1 MHKKPAKQRPAP
13 RCATLGLSEIPY
25 GLTIVNVKA
34 PESLPYIRYALTRQT
49 LTADNKLGPPMPAVA
64 KVLSLH
70 AGTTRSID
78 QAKMLEQAFVP
89 SCATSAEHE
98 YRAVGSNIGFDWTCN
113 EGLCTLLPIIEATQ
127 GWTIL
132 EQRAAGQDATTMA
145 EGLIRIDNAA
155 QKAKTR
161 VMLLLIGALGQGLE
175 RLCQEY
181 LEVSACEPNPGAE
194 LAFVVGCLGLKDV
207 HTLGVGKIMCTIR
220 QNKRGLKMSGSAF
233 VSESLTVRYMAQMRA
248 NGQTFEA
255 IGREVGLDRS
265 NVYRGLQ
272 GIRLPTAKV
281 MSQEKRA
288 LWLGTVKQGAAAKG
302 GMAVGD

>member
-1 MHKKPAKQRPAP
+1 MAKKPPAQRPAP
-13 RCATLGLSEIPY
+13 RSMTLVLSPIPH
-25 GLTIVNVKA
+25 GLTIVNIKA

-78 QAKMLEQAFVP
+78 QAKMLEQAFAP
-89 SCATSAEHE
+89 SSTTSAEHE
-98 YRAVGSNIGFDWTCN
+98 YRTVGSNIGFDWTCD
-113 EGLCTLLPIIEATQ
+113 EGLCTLMPIIESTR

-132 EQRAAGQDATTMA
+132 EQRAAGQVATTMA

-161 VMLLLIGALGQGLE
+161 VMLLVIGVVGQGME

-194 LAFVVGCLGLKDV
+194 LAFVVDCVGLNDV
-207 HTLGVGKIMCTIR
+207 NILGVGKTMCTIR
-220 QNKRGLKMSGSAF
+220 QSKSGLKMSGSAF

-272 GIRLPTAKV
+272 GTRLPPAKA

-288 LWLGTVKQGAAAKG
+288 LWLGAVKQGAAAKG
-302 GMAVGD
+302 GTAVGD